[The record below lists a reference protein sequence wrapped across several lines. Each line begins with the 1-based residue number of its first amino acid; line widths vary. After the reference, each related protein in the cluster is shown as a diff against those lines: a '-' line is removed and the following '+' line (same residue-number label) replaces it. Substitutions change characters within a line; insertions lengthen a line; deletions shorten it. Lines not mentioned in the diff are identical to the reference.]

1 MVFYD
6 SAGNHGTMKAPSRES
21 IVLKAGRQKKIWLM
35 GVSAL
40 FVVLGFLMIL
50 AFPDNAVKT
59 AMFFGLMTVVFIV
72 GGLVDTSKGAR
83 IALTSRAISGGT
95 LRRKTIPWDKLGEVW
110 TGDETIEWERSES
123 GRSKAISCQTP
134 YGPLGRECLHNDR
147 QVSRQLAIDWIK
159 ALRDAPSETER
170 KALIRKFRR
179 NPPKTLRPLAKLD
192 PVERAKAKELLEEIK
207 HLRGEYALDRKL
219 EVLQYFKEKGWAF
232 PAQGRRTPKVI
243 FGYCILIGVAIFWIF
258 FFGLLISMAFS

>member
-6 SAGNHGTMKAPSRES
+6 SAGNHGTMKALSRES
-21 IVLKAGRQKKIWLM
+21 IVLKAGKQKKIWLM

-50 AFPDNAVKT
+50 AFPNDAVKYT
-59 AMFFGLMTVVFIV
+59 MFFGFISVVFIV

-83 IALTSRAISGGT
+83 IALTVRAISGGT

-110 TGDETIEWERSES
+110 TGNETIEWERSES

-170 KALIRKFRR
+170 KTLIRKFRG
-179 NPPKTLRPLAKLD
+179 NAPKTLRPVGQVRPLGTGKGQGIARRNQALARRVCTRSKTGSASILQRKGMGLPCSRKTDTQSYFRLLYPNWRRHLLD
-192 PVERAKAKELLEEIK
+192 FLLRPI
-207 HLRGEYALDRKL
+207 D
-219 EVLQYFKEKGWAF
+219 FN
-232 PAQGRRTPKVI
+232 
-243 FGYCILIGVAIFWIF
+243 
-258 FFGLLISMAFS
+258 GL

>member
-1 MVFYD
+1 MK
-6 SAGNHGTMKAPSRES
+6 SPRGNS
-21 IVLKAGRQKKIWLM
+21 IVLKAGRQKKIWLVGVSVLFIVLGLVLVSFAPGNAM
-35 GVSAL
+35 GV
-40 FVVLGFLMIL
+40 L
-50 AFPDNAVKT
+50 AFIG
-59 AMFFGLMTVVFIV
+59 FFLVIVIV

-83 IALTSRAISGGT
+83 IVLTSRAISGGT

-110 TGDETIEWERSES
+110 TGNETIEWERSES

-170 KALIRKFRR
+170 KTLIRKFRG
-179 NPPKTLRPLAKLD
+179 NAPKTLRPLAKLD
-192 PVERAKAKELLEEIK
+192 PVERAKAEELLEELK
-207 HLRGEYALDRKL
+207 HLRGEYAIDRKL
-219 EVLQYFKEKGWAF
+219 EALEYFKEKGWTF

>member
-1 MVFYD
+1 MVFFG

-21 IVLKAGRQKKIWLM
+21 IVLKAGKQKKVWLM

-40 FVVLGFLMIL
+40 FVVLGFLMVF
-50 AFPDNAVKT
+50 AFPDDAVRYT
-59 AMFFGLMTVVFIV
+59 IFFGFMTVVFIV

-83 IALTSRAISGGT
+83 IVLTGRAISGGT
-95 LRRKTIPWDKLGEVW
+95 LRRKTIPWDNLGEVW
-110 TGDETIEWERSES
+110 TGNETIEWERSES

-170 KALIRKFRR
+170 KALIRKFRG
-179 NPPKTLRPLAKLD
+179 NAPKTLRPLAKLA
-192 PVERAKAKELLEEIK
+192 PVEGAKAEELLEELK
-207 HLRGEYALDRKL
+207 HLRGEYAIDRKM
-219 EVLQYFKEKGWAF
+219 EALQYFKEKGWAF
-232 PAQGRRTPKVI
+232 PTQGRRTPKVI
-243 FGYCILIGVAIFWIF
+243 FGFCILIGVAIFWIF

>member
-6 SAGNHGTMKAPSRES
+6 SAGNHGTMKALSRES
-21 IVLKAGRQKKIWLM
+21 IVLKAGKQKKIWLM

-40 FVVLGFLMIL
+40 FIVLGFLMIL
-50 AFPDNAVKT
+50 AFPDDAVRYT
-59 AMFFGLMTVVFIV
+59 MFFGFISVVFIV

-110 TGDETIEWERSES
+110 TGNETIEWERAES

-147 QVSRQLAIDWIK
+147 EVSRQLAIDWIK

-170 KALIRKFRR
+170 KTLIRKFRG
-179 NPPKTLRPLAKLD
+179 NAPKTLRPLAKLD
-192 PVERAKAKELLEEIK
+192 PVERAKAQELLEEIK
-207 HLRGEYALDRKL
+207 HLRGEYAIDRKL

-243 FGYCILIGVAIFWIF
+243 FGFCILIGVAIFWIF